1 MNLET
6 LMKGLTEPRIL
17 SDGTIRTPNYFM
29 LWAAGVIKDLLAVKE
44 DSNKLVFAY
53 QSRSESDR
61 TDLVK
66 YIDNYNQLMLTV
78 YELKKQ
84 LAPID
89 LTEYREAMNKDRE

>member
-17 SDGTIRTPNYFM
+17 SDGTMRTPNNFM
-29 LWAAGVIKDLLAVKE
+29 LWAARVIKDLLLVKE
-44 DSNKLVFAY
+44 DSNKLV
-53 QSRSESDR
+53 QSRPESDR